1 MIVRSPRRLKSK
13 SPFSRLDSVERAPA
27 QMSEHKRVNGRY
39 PRQPTE
45 RGRDKRAQGAARSVG
60 CFCFRSSLIPQCA
73 ASARNVRA
81 IINALFCPSFP
92 QSDEVGDD

>member
-1 MIVRSPRRLKSK
+1 MIARIPPRLKRK
-13 SPFSRLDSVERAPA
+13 SVFSYPGSLQRVLA
-27 QMSEHKRVNGRY
+27 QMSVHKRAVRRA

-45 RGRDKRAQGAARSVG
+45 RGRDKRAQCAARSVG

-81 IINALFCPSFP
+81 IINALFCPSFA